1 MSPDRLRRAVVVIG
15 IAAGVLV
22 AMVAANSTRWI
33 GRTFPGF
40 LVMANGVIPSIALP
54 DWSVTS
60 AGILFQQQVVAVD
73 GTPVTSPAE
82 VYALA
87 AAAPPGT
94 LHRYTVRTRNGVTST
109 VGVRARVFALY
120 DYAMLFGA
128 YLSTGLAFLL
138 TGLIVV
144 WLKPGAPASGALL
157 VQCLTTGVFVVTA
170 ADLYGPHWFFRVHVV
185 AESLLAAGFIQLAL
199 VFPTDR
205 LPRRRD
211 AALAAV
217 YAPFVALAIAYE
229 LALTDP
235 AAYTTVHLIA
245 SASHGIGAVAIIA
258 AVVCDVITTRSPLVR
273 RRVGVVALGTLGAF
287 AVPGGLMAAS
297 ALLGGGVA
305 LNAGAFTAFLFPL
318 GLGYA
323 IVKQDLFEID
333 VMLRRAV
340 SYADALV
347 AISAAYLAAL
357 SLVSLLIPLR
367 TLPPLGLAVINLA
380 ILFLMAPIK
389 ARAEDA
395 VDRLF
400 HRKAY
405 DAERALS
412 ELSHALS
419 SARSLADVDQ
429 QTFAILGAALRP
441 TSAEILL
448 SDDGATF
455 LAGGAHDGGGGT
467 TVTLPP
473 ADAARLARGVLV
485 SRYAADDAGSESRS
499 PWDALGAELLV
510 PVRSG
515 SFVIAAMALG
525 AKSSG
530 RSYGEQDA
538 LFLAAA
544 ASQVAMAISNA
555 RAFSQLADM
564 NVKLE
569 DQVRERTAEL
579 EVANRDL
586 NSSYVAMRSAFQQL
600 EQSQTSLMR
609 ADRLATLGRLTAGI
623 AHEVNTPLGAVLNAL
638 KILGDLG
645 QEYRDSIDDPDVS
658 ADDHRE
664 IAREIAS
671 TADAA
676 AGWARKAAAF
686 ISKVKMHGREPRPA
700 LRERFTVAA
709 VVEETR
715 ALLAQRLRVE
725 CCALLFRATTADVAL
740 YGDPARLGQVLVN
753 LVANALDAYEDG
765 GSREN
770 RIEVSAESGADGV
783 RIQVQDWAGGIP
795 PEVCARIFDELY
807 TTKDPGRGTGLG
819 LWIARNLV
827 EESFGGTLTVESTV
841 GFGSC
846 FTIAVP
852 PQALEPA
859 LPDAGAA

>member
-1 MSPDRLRRAVVVIG
+1 MRLDRLRGGILALG

-22 AMVAANSTRWI
+22 AVVAGNSTRWI

-40 LVMANGVIPSIALP
+40 LVMANRVIPSIALP

-60 AGILFQQQVVAVD
+60 SGVLFQQQVVALD
-73 GTPVTSPAE
+73 DRPVRSPDE
-82 VYALA
+82 VYAHA
-87 AAAPPGT
+87 AAEPPGT
-94 LHRYTVRTRNGVTST
+94 IHRYTVRTRTGATST
-109 VGVRARVFALY
+109 VGVRSRVFTVY
-120 DYAMLFGA
+120 DYAMLFGV

-138 TGLIVV
+138 TGLVV
-144 WLKPGAPASGALL
+144 IWLKPDAAASRALL

-205 LPRRRD
+205 LPRRRR

-245 SASHGIGAVAIIA
+245 SASHGLGAVAIIA
-258 AVVCDVITTRSPLVR
+258 AVVCDVLTTRSPLVR

-287 AVPGGLMAAS
+287 AVPGALMAAS

-318 GLGYA
+318 SLGYA
-323 IVKQDLFEID
+323 IVEQDLFEID
-333 VMLRRAV
+333 VVLRRAV
-340 SYADALV
+340 SYAVALV

-367 TLPPLGLAVINLA
+367 TLPPLALAVINLL

-389 ARAEDA
+389 ARAQDA
-395 VDRLF
+395 VDRVF
-400 HRKAY
+400 YRKAY
-405 DAERALS
+405 DAERVLS

-429 QTFAILGAALRP
+429 QTFAIVGEALRP

-455 LAGGAHDGGGGT
+455 RGADVGGGAKA
-467 TVTLPP
+467 VTL
-473 ADAARLARGVLV
+473 ASGDAARLARGALV
-485 SRYAADDAGSESRS
+485 ARYGADDARSRS
-499 PWDALGAELLV
+499 LWDALDAELLV

-530 RSYGEQDA
+530 RSYSEQDA

-569 DQVRERTAEL
+569 DQVRERTGEL

-638 KILGDLG
+638 KILSDLG

-725 CCALLFRATTADVAL
+725 CCALLFRATPADVAL

-770 RIEVSAESGADGV
+770 RIEVSAESGPDGA
-783 RIQVQDWAGGIP
+783 RIRVQDWAGGIP

-846 FTIAVP
+846 FMIAVP
-852 PQALEPA
+852 PEALEPA
-859 LPDAGAA
+859 LPHAGAA

>member
-1 MSPDRLRRAVVVIG
+1 
-15 IAAGVLV
+15 
-22 AMVAANSTRWI
+22 
-33 GRTFPGF
+33 
-40 LVMANGVIPSIALP
+40 
-54 DWSVTS
+54 
-60 AGILFQQQVVAVD
+60 
-73 GTPVTSPAE
+73 
-82 VYALA
+82 
-87 AAAPPGT
+87 
-94 LHRYTVRTRNGVTST
+94 
-109 VGVRARVFALY
+109 
-120 DYAMLFGA
+120 
-128 YLSTGLAFLL
+128 
-138 TGLIVV
+138 
-144 WLKPGAPASGALL
+144 
-157 VQCLTTGVFVVTA
+157 
-170 ADLYGPHWFFRVHVV
+170 
-185 AESLLAAGFIQLAL
+185 
-199 VFPTDR
+199 
-205 LPRRRD
+205 
-211 AALAAV
+211 
-217 YAPFVALAIAYE
+217 
-229 LALTDP
+229 
-235 AAYTTVHLIA
+235 
-245 SASHGIGAVAIIA
+245 
-258 AVVCDVITTRSPLVR
+258 
-273 RRVGVVALGTLGAF
+273 
-287 AVPGGLMAAS
+287 
-297 ALLGGGVA
+297 
-305 LNAGAFTAFLFPL
+305 
-318 GLGYA
+318 
-323 IVKQDLFEID
+323 
-333 VMLRRAV
+333 
-340 SYADALV
+340 
-347 AISAAYLAAL
+347 
-357 SLVSLLIPLR
+357 
-367 TLPPLGLAVINLA
+367 
-380 ILFLMAPIK
+380 
-389 ARAEDA
+389 
-395 VDRLF
+395 
-400 HRKAY
+400 
-405 DAERALS
+405 
-412 ELSHALS
+412 
-419 SARSLADVDQ
+419 
-429 QTFAILGAALRP
+429 
-441 TSAEILL
+441 
-448 SDDGATF
+448 
-455 LAGGAHDGGGGT
+455 
-467 TVTLPP
+467 
-473 ADAARLARGVLV
+473 
-485 SRYAADDAGSESRS
+485 
-499 PWDALGAELLV
+499 
-510 PVRSG
+510 VRSG

-530 RSYGEQDA
+530 RSYSEQDA

-569 DQVRERTAEL
+569 DQVRERTGEL

-638 KILGDLG
+638 KILSDLG

-725 CCALLFRATTADVAL
+725 CCALLFRATPADVAL

-770 RIEVSAESGADGV
+770 RIEVSAESGPDGA
-783 RIQVQDWAGGIP
+783 RIRVQDWAGGIP

-846 FTIAVP
+846 FMIAVP
-852 PQALEPA
+852 PEALEPA
-859 LPDAGAA
+859 LPHAGAA